1 MKKIYL
7 IILPLAFLGI
17 ISLFFVWNLNYE
29 NEDILIVSDIP
40 DFKMTDLSGNKI
52 DRSVFTDNEY
62 KLINVWATWCINCK
76 LEHGFLMYLKRE
88 NFKIIGLNYKDN
100 IEKAN
105 KWLVQFGNPYKKNIF
120 DQKGELGFELGVAGA
135 PETYLV
141 NKQNKILYKHIGI
154 MNEDIWNQ
162 KFLPLINE

>member
-7 IILPLAFLGI
+7 IALPLAFVGL
-17 ISLFFVWNLNYE
+17 ISGFFIWNLNYE
-29 NEDILIVSDIP
+29 TRDTLIVSDIP
-40 DFKMTDLSGNKI
+40 DFKLTDLNGRKI
-52 DRSVFTDNEY
+52 DRSVFEADEY

-76 LEHGFLMYLKRE
+76 LEHGFLMSLKNE
-88 NFKIIGLNYKDN
+88 NFNIIGLNYKDN
-100 IEKAN
+100 LEKAN

-141 NKQNKILYKHIGI
+141 NKQIKILYKHVGI
-154 MNEDIWNQ
+154 INEDVWIQ
-162 KFLPLINE
+162 KFIPFINE

>member
-7 IILPLAFLGI
+7 IALPLAFVGL
-17 ISLFFVWNLNYE
+17 ISTFFIWNLNYE
-29 NEDILIVSDIP
+29 TQDTLVVSDIP
-40 DFKMTDLSGNKI
+40 DFKLIDLNGRKI
-52 DRSVFTDNEY
+52 DRSVFEEDEF

-88 NFKIIGLNYKDN
+88 NFKIIGLNYKDD

-154 MNEDIWNQ
+154 MNQDIWNQ
-162 KFLPLINE
+162 KFLPLLNE

>member
-7 IILPLAFLGI
+7 IALPLAFVGL
-17 ISLFFVWNLNYE
+17 ISGFFIWNLNYE
-29 NEDILIVSDIP
+29 TRDTLIVSDIP
-40 DFKMTDLSGNKI
+40 DFKLTDLNGRKI
-52 DRSVFTDNEY
+52 DRSVFEADEY

-76 LEHGFLMYLKRE
+76 LEHGFLMSLKNE
-88 NFKIIGLNYKDN
+88 NFNIIGLNYKDN

-141 NKQNKILYKHIGI
+141 NKQNKILYKHVGI
-154 MNEDIWNQ
+154 INEDVWIQ
-162 KFLPLINE
+162 KFIPFINE

>member
-7 IILPLAFLGI
+7 IIVPLAFVGI
-17 ISLFFVWNLNYE
+17 ISLFFVLNLNYE

-76 LEHGFLMYLKRE
+76 LEHGFLMYLKQE

-105 KWLVQFGNPYKKNIF
+105 KWLV
-120 DQKGELGFELGVAGA
+120 
-135 PETYLV
+135 
-141 NKQNKILYKHIGI
+141 
-154 MNEDIWNQ
+154 
-162 KFLPLINE
+162 

>member
-7 IILPLAFLGI
+7 IILPLAFVGI
-17 ISLFFVWNLNYE
+17 ISLFFVLNLNYE

-52 DRSVFTDNEY
+52 DRSVFTENEY

-88 NFKIIGLNYKDN
+88 NFKIIGLNYKDD

>member
-1 MKKIYL
+1 MNKIYL
-7 IILPLAFLGI
+7 IILPLAFVGI

-29 NEDILIVSDIP
+29 NEDILTVSDIP
-40 DFKMTDLSGNKI
+40 DFKMTDLSGNII
-52 DRSVFTDNEY
+52 DRSIFTENEY

-76 LEHGFLMYLKRE
+76 LEHGFLMSLKRE

-154 MNEDIWNQ
+154 MDEDVWNQ

>member
-7 IILPLAFLGI
+7 IILPLAFVGI
-17 ISLFFVWNLNYE
+17 ISLFFVLNLNYE

-100 IEKAN
+100 KEKAN

>member
-1 MKKIYL
+1 MNKNYL
-7 IILPLAFLGI
+7 ILLPLVFVGI
-17 ISLFFVWNLNYE
+17 ISLLFVWNLNSE
-29 NEDILIVSDIP
+29 KKEPLIVSDIP
-40 DFKMTDLSGNKI
+40 YFNMTDLNGKKI
-52 DRSVFTDNEY
+52 DQSIFKEDEY

-76 LEHGFLMYLKRE
+76 LEHGFLMSLKKQ

-100 IEKAN
+100 LEKAN
-105 KWLVQFGNPYKKNIF
+105 KWLIRFGNPFSNNIL

-154 MNEDIWNQ
+154 MDEKIWN
-162 KFLPLINE
+162 KNFLPLIND

>member
-7 IILPLAFLGI
+7 IALPLAFVGL
-17 ISLFFVWNLNYE
+17 ISAFFIWNLNYE
-29 NEDILIVSDIP
+29 TRDTPIVSDIP
-40 DFKMTDLSGNKI
+40 DFKLTDLNGRKI
-52 DRSVFTDNEY
+52 DRSVFEADEY

-76 LEHGFLMYLKRE
+76 LEHGFLMSLKNE
-88 NFKIIGLNYKDN
+88 NFNIIGLNYKDN
-100 IEKAN
+100 LEKAN

-141 NKQNKILYKHIGI
+141 NKQNKILYKHVGI
-154 MNEDIWNQ
+154 INEDVWIQKFIPFMNE
-162 KFLPLINE
+162 

>member
-7 IILPLAFLGI
+7 IALPLAFVGL
-17 ISLFFVWNLNYE
+17 ISAFFIWNLNYE
-29 NEDILIVSDIP
+29 TRDTPIVSDIP
-40 DFKMTDLSGNKI
+40 DFKLTDLNGRKI
-52 DRSVFTDNEY
+52 DQSVFEADEY

-76 LEHGFLMYLKRE
+76 LEHGFLMSLKNE
-88 NFKIIGLNYKDN
+88 NFNIIGLNYKDN
-100 IEKAN
+100 LEKAN

-141 NKQNKILYKHIGI
+141 NKQNKILYKHVGI
-154 MNEDIWNQ
+154 INEDVWIQ
-162 KFLPLINE
+162 KFIPFINE

>member
-7 IILPLAFLGI
+7 IALPLAFVGL
-17 ISLFFVWNLNYE
+17 ISAFFIWNLNYE
-29 NEDILIVSDIP
+29 TRDTIIVSDIP
-40 DFKMTDLSGNKI
+40 DFKLTDLNGRKI
-52 DRSVFTDNEY
+52 DRSVFEADEY

-76 LEHGFLMYLKRE
+76 LEHGFLMSLKNE
-88 NFKIIGLNYKDN
+88 NFNIIGLNYKDN
-100 IEKAN
+100 LEKAN

-141 NKQNKILYKHIGI
+141 NKQNKILYKHVGI
-154 MNEDIWNQ
+154 INEDVWIQ
-162 KFLPLINE
+162 KFIPFINE

>member
-7 IILPLAFLGI
+7 IALPLAFVGL
-17 ISLFFVWNLNYE
+17 ISTFFIWNLNYE
-29 NEDILIVSDIP
+29 TQDTLVVSDIP
-40 DFKMTDLSGNKI
+40 DFKLTDLNGRKI
-52 DRSVFTDNEY
+52 DRSVFEEDEF

-76 LEHGFLMYLKRE
+76 LEHGFLMSLKNE
-88 NFKIIGLNYKDN
+88 NFNIIGLNYKDN
-100 IEKAN
+100 LEKAN

-141 NKQNKILYKHIGI
+141 NKQNKILYKHVGI
-154 MNEDIWNQ
+154 INEDVWIQ
-162 KFLPLINE
+162 KFIPFINE

>member
-7 IILPLAFLGI
+7 IALPLAFVGL
-17 ISLFFVWNLNYE
+17 ISTFFLWNLNYE
-29 NEDILIVSDIP
+29 TQGNLTVSDIP
-40 DFKMTDLSGNKI
+40 DFKLTDLNGRKI
-52 DRSVFTDNEY
+52 DRSVFKEEEY

-76 LEHGFLMYLKRE
+76 LEHGFLMSLKNE
-88 NFKIIGLNYKDN
+88 NFNIIGLNYKDN
-100 IEKAN
+100 LEKAN

-141 NKQNKILYKHIGI
+141 NGQNKILYKHLGI
-154 MNEDIWNQ
+154 INEDIWIQ
-162 KFLPLINE
+162 KFIPLINE

>member
-7 IILPLAFLGI
+7 IALPLAFVGL
-17 ISLFFVWNLNYE
+17 ISAFFIWNLNYE
-29 NEDILIVSDIP
+29 TRDTPIVSDIP
-40 DFKMTDLSGNKI
+40 DFKLTDLNGRKI
-52 DRSVFTDNEY
+52 DRSVFEEDEF

-76 LEHGFLMYLKRE
+76 LEHGFLMSLKNE
-88 NFKIIGLNYKDN
+88 NFNIIGLNYKDN
-100 IEKAN
+100 LEKAN

-141 NKQNKILYKHIGI
+141 NKQNKILYKHVGI
-154 MNEDIWNQ
+154 INEDVWIQ
-162 KFLPLINE
+162 KFIPFINE

>member
-7 IILPLAFLGI
+7 IALPLAFVGL
-17 ISLFFVWNLNYE
+17 ISIFFIWNLNYE
-29 NEDILIVSDIP
+29 TQDTLVVSDIP
-40 DFKMTDLSGNKI
+40 DFKLTDLNGRKI
-52 DRSVFTDNEY
+52 DRSVFEADEY

-76 LEHGFLMYLKRE
+76 LEHGFLMSLKNE
-88 NFKIIGLNYKDN
+88 NFNIIGLNYKDN
-100 IEKAN
+100 LEKAN

-141 NKQNKILYKHIGI
+141 NKQNKILYKHVGI
-154 MNEDIWNQ
+154 INEDIWIQ
-162 KFLPLINE
+162 KFIPFINE

>member
-7 IILPLAFLGI
+7 IALPLAFVGL
-17 ISLFFVWNLNYE
+17 ISTFFLWNLNYE
-29 NEDILIVSDIP
+29 TQGNLTVSDIP
-40 DFKMTDLSGNKI
+40 DFKLTDLNGRKI
-52 DRSVFTDNEY
+52 DRSVFEEEEY

-76 LEHGFLMYLKRE
+76 LEHGFLMSLKNE
-88 NFKIIGLNYKDN
+88 NFNIIGLNYKDN
-100 IEKAN
+100 LEKAN

-141 NKQNKILYKHIGI
+141 NGQNKILYKHVGI
-154 MNEDIWNQ
+154 INEDIWIQ
-162 KFLPLINE
+162 KFIPLINE

>member
-7 IILPLAFLGI
+7 IILPLAFVGI
-17 ISLFFVWNLNYE
+17 ISLFFVLNLNYE

-52 DRSVFTDNEY
+52 DRSVFTENEY
-62 KLINVWATWCINCK
+62 KLINVWATWCVNCK

>member
-7 IILPLAFLGI
+7 IILPLAFVGI
-17 ISLFFVWNLNYE
+17 ISLFFVLNLNYE

-52 DRSVFTDNEY
+52 DRSVFTENEY

-120 DQKGELGFELGVAGA
+120 DQKGELGFDLGVAGA

-154 MNEDIWNQ
+154 MNQDIWNQ

>member
-7 IILPLAFLGI
+7 IILPLAFVGI
-17 ISLFFVWNLNYE
+17 ISLFFVLNLNYE

-76 LEHGFLMYLKRE
+76 LEHGFLMYLKQE

-100 IEKAN
+100 LEKAN

-141 NKQNKILYKHIGI
+141 NKQNKILYKHVGI
-154 MNEDIWNQ
+154 INEDVWIQ
-162 KFLPLINE
+162 KFIPFINE

>member
-7 IILPLAFLGI
+7 IALPLAFVGL
-17 ISLFFVWNLNYE
+17 ISAFFIWNLNYE
-29 NEDILIVSDIP
+29 TRDTLIVSDIP
-40 DFKMTDLSGNKI
+40 DFKLTDLNGRKI
-52 DRSVFTDNEY
+52 DRSVFEADEY

-76 LEHGFLMYLKRE
+76 LEHGFLMSLKNK
-88 NFKIIGLNYKDN
+88 NFNIIGLNYKDN
-100 IEKAN
+100 LEKAN

-141 NKQNKILYKHIGI
+141 NKQNKILYKHVGI
-154 MNEDIWNQ
+154 INEDVWIQ
-162 KFLPLINE
+162 KFIPFINE

>member
-7 IILPLAFLGI
+7 IILPLAFVGI
-17 ISLFFVWNLNYE
+17 ISLFFVLNLNYE

-52 DRSVFTDNEY
+52 DRSVFTENEY

-162 KFLPLINE
+162 KFLPLLNE

>member
-7 IILPLAFLGI
+7 IILPLAFVGI
-17 ISLFFVWNLNYE
+17 ISLFFVLNLNYE

-52 DRSVFTDNEY
+52 DRSVFTENEY

-154 MNEDIWNQ
+154 MNQDIWNQ
-162 KFLPLINE
+162 KFLPLLNE

>member
-7 IILPLAFLGI
+7 IALPLAFVGL
-17 ISLFFVWNLNYE
+17 ISGFFIWNLNYE
-29 NEDILIVSDIP
+29 TRDTLIVSDIP
-40 DFKMTDLSGNKI
+40 DFKLTDLNGRKI
-52 DRSVFTDNEY
+52 DRSVFEADEY

-76 LEHGFLMYLKRE
+76 LEHGFLMSLKNE
-88 NFKIIGLNYKDN
+88 NFNIIGLNYKDN
-100 IEKAN
+100 LEKAN

-141 NKQNKILYKHIGI
+141 NKQNKILYKHVGI
-154 MNEDIWNQ
+154 INEDVWIQN
-162 KFLPLINE
+162 FIPFINE

>member
-7 IILPLAFLGI
+7 IALPLAFVGL
-17 ISLFFVWNLNYE
+17 ISTFFIWNLNYE
-29 NEDILIVSDIP
+29 TQDTLVVSDIP
-40 DFKMTDLSGNKI
+40 DFKLTDLNGRKI
-52 DRSVFTDNEY
+52 DRSVFEEDEF

-76 LEHGFLMYLKRE
+76 LEHGFLMSLKNE
-88 NFKIIGLNYKDN
+88 NFNIVGLNYKDN
-100 IEKAN
+100 LEKAN

-141 NKQNKILYKHIGI
+141 NKQNKILYKHVGI
-154 MNEDIWNQ
+154 INEDIWIQ
-162 KFLPLINE
+162 KFIPFINE

>member
-7 IILPLAFLGI
+7 IALPLAFVGL
-17 ISLFFVWNLNYE
+17 ISAFFIWNLNYE
-29 NEDILIVSDIP
+29 TRDTLIVSDIP
-40 DFKMTDLSGNKI
+40 DFKLTDLNGRKI
-52 DRSVFTDNEY
+52 DRSVFEADEY

-76 LEHGFLMYLKRE
+76 LEHGFLMSLKNE
-88 NFKIIGLNYKDN
+88 NFNIIGLNYKDN
-100 IEKAN
+100 PEKAN

-141 NKQNKILYKHIGI
+141 NKQNKILYKHVGI
-154 MNEDIWNQ
+154 INEDVWIQ
-162 KFLPLINE
+162 KFIPFINE

>member
-40 DFKMTDLSGNKI
+40 DFKMTDLSGNII

-76 LEHGFLMYLKRE
+76 LEHGFLMYLKQE

-141 NKQNKILYKHIGI
+141 NKQNKILYKHIGV

>member
-40 DFKMTDLSGNKI
+40 DFKMTDLSGNII